1 MAQAAGSLNQCTIIG
16 WLVSLHTKFRRLLL
30 FTGLFCLNY
39 MYHIQVDFDIC
50 CTFNFFGLISVCL
63 AFSLHFCID
72 VLLFS
77 YGVERDLDF
86 HLAGWQL

>member
-1 MAQAAGSLNQCTIIG
+1 MFRFILNFGVCFC
-16 WLVSLHTKFRRLLL
+16 LPDF
-30 FTGLFCLNY
+30 FCLNY

-77 YGVERDLDF
+77 YGVESDLDF